1 MQQLSSETMIRI
13 LDAEAT
19 YQALRAELAAAAEA
33 REQALYAGWREVR
46 DTRAVARDLPRT
58 ITAATVRTAVARQAP
73 PADYEQLCM
82 FE

>member
-1 MQQLSSETMIRI
+1 MALSTETLIRI

-19 YQALRAELAAAAEA
+19 YQALRDELAVAAAA
-33 REQALYAGWREVR
+33 REVALYHGWREEK
-46 DTRAVARDLPRT
+46 DTVVVARQLPRS
-58 ITAATVRTAVARQAP
+58 ITSATVRAAVVHQAP